1 MENFVLPEGTDTLK
15 DSRELLNN
23 ALLTVRSLSSGTA
36 FPTDNLSAGMLCYR
50 TDLKRLYQYKEDGS
64 WAADISM
71 SISGNANTANSA
83 GTAASADHADTADTC
98 TGNAAT
104 ATTAASADKCT
115 GNSATATAL
124 KTARSI
130 NGVSFDGSKNIDIP
144 VGVKT
149 VNGIEPD
156 ANGDVL
162 VAGMPIGHEWWTANP
177 NIPAGCLPLFGGTF
191 SRSAYADLWAWVQTQ
206 TGYLIGDDEWQMLS
220 SQNGGNVPFYS
231 DGDGSTTF
239 RVPSLKCW
247 VKGASGIE
255 EVGSYLEAG
264 LPNITGTFDAM
275 EITNGT
281 NNVCEGALY
290 GETSSIKYIATGNS
304 GTSLCIKLDASRS
317 NPIYGASDTVQP
329 PSVVGMWL
337 VKAFGTVSNVGN
349 QDIADISS
357 GLRIVESRIGRLEN
371 NSPSEYVIEYW
382 RQGTEW
388 YRIWSDGLVE
398 QGGQTEATKGS
409 TERVISLYNIYS
421 DTNYNLLLGSGSGGS
436 NSLQYNSFQWTAKT
450 ASTFTAKAGCSENI
464 VMDWYACGKG
474 PSGPAPDA
482 YVLMVDATS
491 GKYASAYTITTTV
504 DGNDYT
510 GSIVK
515 NVPRGASVTITATG
529 STSGDWRYDGST
541 VVVDGVNSEK
551 TSHTFSMN
559 SDHTVT
565 FTDGSQTYI
574 GSGT

>member
-64 WAADISM
+64 WAEDISM

-220 SQNGGNVPFYS
+220 RQNGGNVPFYS

-239 RVPSLKCW
+239 RVPSLSCW
-247 VKGASGIE
+247 VKGANGVS
-255 EVGSYLEAG
+255 EVGSYLKAG
-264 LPNITGTFDAM
+264 LPNIEGQFITSQKYSETNPAPYWTGAMSIDSTDIGTGGPGHLHNPMVKATF
-275 EITNGT
+275 
-281 NNVCEGALY
+281 
-290 GETSSIKYIATGNS
+290 
-304 GTSLCIKLDASRS
+304 DASRS
-317 NPIYGASDTVQP
+317 NSIYGASDTVQP
-329 PSVVGMWL
+329 PSIVGMWL
-337 VKAFGTVSNVGN
+337 VKAFGTVSNIGN
-349 QDIADISS
+349 QDIADVSA
-357 GLRIVESRIGRLEN
+357 GLARVETKMDEYTDNVAYIDSFIVES
-371 NSPSEYVIEYW
+371 W
-382 RQGTEW
+382 RSGTEW
-388 YRIWSDGLVE
+388 YRKYSDGTIE
-398 QGGQTEATKGS
+398 QGGYVSTTTATYPLPFANTDYTLLTGS
-409 TERVISLYNIYS
+409 NR
-421 DTNYNLLLGSGSGGS
+421 GGS
-436 NSLQYNSFQWTAKT
+436 NNSGNFNYVTAWTT
-450 ASTFTAKAGCSENI
+450 TGFTHALDSNQK
-464 VMDWYACGKG
+464 VWWYAVGQG
-474 PSGPAPDA
+474 
-482 YVLMVDATS
+482 AT
-491 GKYASAYTITTTV
+491 
-504 DGNDYT
+504 
-510 GSIVK
+510 
-515 NVPRGASVTITATG
+515 
-529 STSGDWRYDGST
+529 
-541 VVVDGVNSEK
+541 
-551 TSHTFSMN
+551 
-559 SDHTVT
+559 
-565 FTDGSQTYI
+565 
-574 GSGT
+574 